1 MVNDVKND
9 VDFDVTKL
17 FLLYRELSTL
27 DDDDD
32 DDDDDDV
39 LFVKPFLI

>member
-32 DDDDDDV
+32 DDDDV